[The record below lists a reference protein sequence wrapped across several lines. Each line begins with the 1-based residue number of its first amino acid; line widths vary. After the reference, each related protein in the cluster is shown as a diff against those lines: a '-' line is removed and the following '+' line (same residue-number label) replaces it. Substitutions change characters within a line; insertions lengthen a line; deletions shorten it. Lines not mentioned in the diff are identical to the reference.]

1 MAMDIV
7 YLIVFMAIFMGPML
21 FVGAI
26 VEFVL
31 YEIKGEDPDKSYGD

>member
-7 YLIVFMAIFMGPML
+7 YLIVFMTMFMGPML
-21 FVGAI
+21 IVGAI

-31 YEIKGEDPDKSYGD
+31 YEIKGEDPDKPYGD